1 MEPGCLPVEKDFELM
16 PEKMV
21 ELLLLVGLDSVLV
34 VVVVVVECEVCEVT
48 VLLSFVVTYPE

>member
-1 MEPGCLPVEKDFELM
+1 M